1 MKNMNSL
8 FVPLGRVVMAGS
20 QFAGE
25 VKVVEI
31 PPSEN
36 ASRSPLAACGIQE

>member
-31 PPSEN
+31 PPSAN
-36 ASRSPLAACGIQE
+36 ASRSPLAASGIQE

>member
-1 MKNMNSL
+1 MKSIKSVFVSL
-8 FVPLGRVVMAGS
+8 GIAVMAGS